1 MAENPIIAIIDSG
14 VDNDIPFKDK
24 IMKIL
29 RTIMVMGLNVYM

>member
-24 IMKIL
+24 IFGGFLFI
-29 RTIMVMGLNVYM
+29 